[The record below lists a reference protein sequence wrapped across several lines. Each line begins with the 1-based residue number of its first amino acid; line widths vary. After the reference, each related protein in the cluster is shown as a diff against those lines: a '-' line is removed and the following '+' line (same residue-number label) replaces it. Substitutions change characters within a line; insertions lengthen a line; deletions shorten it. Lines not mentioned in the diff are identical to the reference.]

1 LYGDKG
7 ERKESQFLRLKLP
20 VLEQCDK
27 HFWING
33 VLITDINNAEFLGK
47 VVTSGDM
54 ITVLSLVM
62 KANKAI
68 G

>member
-1 LYGDKG
+1 MQ
-7 ERKESQFLRLKLP
+7 RKS
-20 VLEQCDK
+20 VLETKIAIAGTVWQTPLDK
-27 HFWING
+27 A
-33 VLITDINNAEFLGK
+33 VNNAEFLGK

-62 KANKAI
+62 KAYKAI

>member
-1 LYGDKG
+1 
-7 ERKESQFLRLKLP
+7 

-33 VLITDINNAEFLGK
+33 VLIIAINNAEFLGK

-62 KANKAI
+62 KVNKAI

>member
-1 LYGDKG
+1 
-7 ERKESQFLRLKLP
+7 LP

-27 HFWING
+27 QFWING
-33 VLITDINNAEFLGK
+33 VLITNINNAEFLGK